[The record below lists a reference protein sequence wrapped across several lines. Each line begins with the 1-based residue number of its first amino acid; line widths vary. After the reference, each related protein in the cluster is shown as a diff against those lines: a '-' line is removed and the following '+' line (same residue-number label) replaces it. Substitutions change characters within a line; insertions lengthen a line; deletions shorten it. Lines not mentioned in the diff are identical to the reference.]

1 MKAIQV
7 LGAYQAKV
15 AEVPDPVLT
24 PGNAIVK
31 IRSMG
36 ICGTDVATYKAINVN
51 VKSYPIIIGHEIAGE
66 IDETHAHKTAH
77 AWLNGDLYLIYC
89 AVRPLKGDAERA
101 KFYKGKA
108 WNEYRC
114 LTIARSR
121 PWADAE
127 RASMR

>member
-1 MKAIQV
+1 MRYFMGFSNDIGHACTGVGVSEDGI
-7 LGAYQAKV
+7 AWRHSTR
-15 AEVPDPVLT
+15 PVLS
-24 PGNAIVK
+24 P
-31 IRSMG
+31 
-36 ICGTDVATYKAINVN
+36 
-51 VKSYPIIIGHEIAGE
+51 IAGE

-121 PWADAE
+121 PWTDAE